1 MGSSRGSSSNS
12 IFIND
17 NATIS
22 TKSTDEYENINRMN
36 KRGKGAYG
44 LDNDFLKFICS
55 WRPKVFNVVD
65 PDQQLSDRLAAG
77 KSTSQVDSPLSP
89 AMPSFEQFRKA
100 SGSLWERA
108 QDLVPRQGTGA
119 GAGSGGTPGSGMG
132 VSPGVSEVLGTPAG
146 TGTGGSKGSGTGSGT
161 AGSRGSMA
169 GSGVGTGGSK
179 GSVSGSG
186 SGVGRD
192 VSEVPRTPDTRGS
205 GLDGMHRRE
214 VASEGSRMQRFTHFS
229 SSSHSELKDREKEI
243 ESENGTGGAKGE
255 EEMPVLLRTPLV
267 TRGSTMTTPTTG
279 ADGIWTWTEVRSNN
293 ASACKSEASSDY
305 AVGTDYGVPLTPIL
319 TGPTATPAGAA
330 AVQSVGSSSEG
341 ATSRGRGRGRGRVS
355 SSPVPP
361 VCSALSSA
369 HTAPATLEGDVDGD
383 ANFSLQG
390 TAASHGSSH
399 RPMMISSDD
408 CIVNNI
414 SLNNTSYHSL
424 HSMNGSRKSNGSH
437 RTDDAHSSTKSAD
450 SELSP
455 KREKEIEEVKTDT
468 TKKLTRTPDLT
479 AEIENISVKI
489 NGTDRLSGDGDDQKY
504 ENLPV
509 LGSLYPLF
517 KDVSENVVSPLP
529 SSTPSPFSSPFSTS
543 YECLEGEEKKL

>member
-22 TKSTDEYENINRMN
+22 TKSTDEYENTNRMN

-44 LDNDFLKFICS
+44 LDNDFLKFLCS
-55 WRPKVFNVVD
+55 WRPKVFDVVD

-119 GAGSGGTPGSGMG
+119 GAGVGGTPGSGMG
-132 VSPGVSEVLGTPAG
+132 VSPGVSEGLITPAGSG
-146 TGTGGSKGSGTGSGT
+146 TGTGVWTGGSRGSEAGAGTEGSKGSMT
-161 AGSRGSMA
+161 
-169 GSGVGTGGSK
+169 
-179 GSVSGSG
+179 GSG

-205 GLDGMHRRE
+205 GLDGMNRRE
-214 VASEGSRMQRFTHFS
+214 VTSEGSRMQEVAHFS
-229 SSSHSELKDREKEI
+229 SSAHSEVKEKDKEN
-243 ESENGTGGAKGE
+243 ESENGRGGVKGE
-255 EEMPVLLRTPLV
+255 EEAPVLLRTPLV

-305 AVGTDYGVPLTPIL
+305 AVGTDYGVPLIPIL
-319 TGPTATPAGAA
+319 SGPSASTSASAAAGA

-341 ATSRGRGRGRGRVS
+341 AVSRGRGRGRVS

-369 HTAPATLEGDVDGD
+369 HTAPATLEGVVDGD
-383 ANFSLQG
+383 ATFSLQG
-390 TAASHGSSH
+390 TALHGSFH

-414 SLNNTSYHSL
+414 SLNNTSYHTL

-437 RTDDAHSSTKSAD
+437 RTDDANSSTKSVD
-450 SELSP
+450 CELST
-455 KREKEIEEVKTDT
+455 KREKEIDEVKADT
-468 TKKLTRTPDLT
+468 KNKVTRTSDLT

-489 NGTDRLSGDGDDQKY
+489 NGTDSLSGDGEDQKF

-517 KDVSENVVSPLP
+517 KDVSENLVSPLP

>member
-17 NATIS
+17 NATTS
-22 TKSTDEYENINRMN
+22 TKSTDEYENANRMN

-108 QDLVPRQGTGA
+108 QDLVPRQGTGT
-119 GAGSGGTPGSGMG
+119 GAGVGGTPGSGMG
-132 VSPGVSEVLGTPAG
+132 VSPGLSEGLGTPAG
-146 TGTGGSKGSGTGSGT
+146 SGT
-161 AGSRGSMA
+161 
-169 GSGVGTGGSK
+169 GVGTGGRKGAGTGNSK
-179 GSVSGSG
+179 GSMSG

-192 VSEVPRTPDTRGS
+192 ASEVPRTPDTRGS
-205 GLDGMHRRE
+205 GLDGMNRRE
-214 VASEGSRMQRFTHFS
+214 VASEGSRMQKVAHFS
-229 SSSHSELKDREKEI
+229 SSAHSEVREKDKEN
-243 ESENGTGGAKGE
+243 ESENGRDGVKGE
-255 EEMPVLLRTPLV
+255 EEAPVLLRTPLV

-319 TGPTATPAGAA
+319 TGPPATTTASAGTGAAGA

-341 ATSRGRGRGRGRVS
+341 AISRGRGRGRGRVS

-390 TAASHGSSH
+390 TAPHGSFH

-437 RTDDAHSSTKSAD
+437 RTDDANSSTKSAD
-450 SELSP
+450 CELSP

-468 TKKLTRTPDLT
+468 KNEVTRTPDLK

-489 NGTDRLSGDGDDQKY
+489 NGTDCLSGDGEDQKY

>member
-119 GAGSGGTPGSGMG
+119 GAGAGAGGTPGSGMG
-132 VSPGVSEVLGTPAG
+132 VSPGVSEVFGTPAG
-146 TGTGGSKGSGTGSGT
+146 TGTGVSKGSGTG
-161 AGSRGSMA
+161 GSIKSMA
-169 GSGVGTGGSK
+169 GSGTGGSK
-179 GSVSGSG
+179 GPGAG
-186 SGVGRD
+186 AGWD
-192 VSEVPRTPDTRGS
+192 VPEVPRTPDTRGS
-205 GLDGMHRRE
+205 GLDGINRRE
-214 VASEGSRMQRFTHFS
+214 VASEGSRMQRVTHFS
-229 SSSHSELKDREKEI
+229 SSSHSELKDKDNEI
-243 ESENGTGGAKGE
+243 ESENGTGGVKGE
-255 EEMPVLLRTPLV
+255 EEVPVLLRTPLV

-279 ADGIWTWTEVRSNN
+279 ADGMRTWTEVRSNN

-319 TGPTATPAGAA
+319 TGPTPTPAGAAGAGA

-341 ATSRGRGRGRGRVS
+341 AISRGRGRGRGRVS

-369 HTAPATLEGDVDGD
+369 HAAPVTLVSDVDGD

-424 HSMNGSRKSNGSH
+424 HSMNGSRKSSGSH

-489 NGTDRLSGDGDDQKY
+489 NGTDRLSGDGDDQKF